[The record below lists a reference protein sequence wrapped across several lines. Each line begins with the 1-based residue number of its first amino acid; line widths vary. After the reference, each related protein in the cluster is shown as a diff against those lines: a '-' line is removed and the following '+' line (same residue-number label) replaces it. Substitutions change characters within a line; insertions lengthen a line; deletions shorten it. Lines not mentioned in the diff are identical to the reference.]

1 MDLNNVIVILK
12 DYLWGWPM
20 LFTII
25 GVGLLVT
32 VATYFVQVRYFL
44 TSWRLLL
51 FPGKSVSAREKGAA
65 LTPFQAFLGA
75 LGTSV
80 GNGNIAG
87 IATAVAYGGPGAGF
101 WVLVSGFIGM
111 ALRFAEVYLGTYFDK
126 HEKRGVRGGPIA
138 YLSHIP
144 GRTFMPY
151 VFALLFF
158 FYGLSSGNAMQAN
171 AIGEAILSTWG
182 VSKFISAV
190 GITLFLMYAIMGGA
204 KRIIQISD
212 KLTPFKVLAFLVSA
226 VIVLVY
232 HYQMIIP
239 TLKLIFTSAFSY
251 QAATGGAIG
260 FTLQEIIKNGFARGF
275 NSTEAGFGVAASF
288 FGASGSRRPVN
299 DSIISMVG
307 VFISTFFVCF
317 LVAMVVV
324 ASGVWN
330 NGAIGSALAVDAYNT
345 VFGAYG
351 GWVVT
356 FVAASFGL
364 GVMVAF
370 LFIGKTGYFFLTNGR
385 GEKWFYLIFCAI
397 AFIGTQTK
405 VDMIWNVNDLVN
417 GVLLLVNL
425 YAIVMYTPI
434 LHKAIKNYRKS

>member
-1 MDLNNVIVILK
+1 
-12 DYLWGWPM
+12 M
-20 LFTII
+20 LLTII

-44 TSWRLLL
+44 KSWSLLL
-51 FPGKSVSAREKGAA
+51 LPEKSEVEEKTGAA

-226 VIVLVY
+226 IIVLVY

-251 QAATGGAIG
+251 QAAAGGALG

-288 FGASGSRRPVN
+288 FGASGSRRPVD

-307 VFISTFFVCF
+307 VFISTFLVCF

-356 FVAASFGL
+356 FVATSFGL

-417 GVLLLVNL
+417 GFLLLVNL
-425 YAIVMYTPI
+425 YAIVMYTPL